1 MSSKDLILKIGHE
14 MNKTPDQMQ
23 KFVNILEE
31 NFLEDEE
38 SLREVTD
45 ANWKEMNFPLGLI
58 NKIKKHLGTG
68 QNNQPVPA
76 NSEMTTTN

>member
-1 MSSKDLILKIGHE
+1 MENLIFKIGQE
-14 MNKTPDQMQ
+14 MNKTPEQMQ
-23 KFVNILEE
+23 KFVDILKD

-58 NKIKKHLGTG
+58 NKIKKHLGVG
-68 QNNQPVPA
+68 QNTQNAMSNNNQ
-76 NSEMTTTN
+76 

>member
-1 MSSKDLILKIGHE
+1 MEKLIFKIGEE
-14 MNKTPDQMQ
+14 MNKTPEQMQ
-23 KFVNILEE
+23 KFVDILKD

-58 NKIKKHLGTG
+58 NKIKKHLGVG
-68 QNNQPVPA
+68 
-76 NSEMTTTN
+76 